1 MDSIPRESVIE
12 VAEKILQYYETL
24 PVGTETYTFQA
35 FSEVY
40 GEESILDWN
49 VVING
54 EQYDR
59 FVLFSID
66 REIRDRAKK
75 HGLILDSSMYDDM
88 VTGLPYN
95 IGYLIKKRS
104 TSKKQ

>member
-1 MDSIPRESVIE
+1 MESMPKALVIE
-12 VAEKILQYYETL
+12 VAENILRYLATL
-24 PVGTETYTFQA
+24 PEGTETYTFQA
-35 FSEVY
+35 FIDVY
-40 GEESILDWN
+40 GEESILDWD

-75 HGLILDSSMYDDM
+75 HGLKLDSSMYDDM

-95 IGYLIKKRS
+95 IGYFIKKRS
-104 TSKKQ
+104 TSK